1 MYNKSCETDK
11 SGGVAALEKRMELNL
26 LLDFYGPLLTEQR
39 QKVLSLYC
47 EEDMS
52 LQEIAET
59 MGITRQAV
67 HDAIARAS
75 EQLNDYES
83 KLGTLR
89 RYRKTQTE
97 MNSAIEQL
105 GAVVATEGTQRAL
118 DGALAAL
125 KNIDWIEE

>member
-1 MYNKSCETDK
+1 
-11 SGGVAALEKRMELNL
+11 MELNL